1 MVRKGSA
8 HSFGEAPHDSSL
20 EAALVGFRGY
30 RQERDARTL
39 IGSPLSLMSKIGTK
53 LMSLLDLRST
63 LVGACKGKVGFGDK
77 LEHDVELDL
86 EITISKSMSVELD
99 IKEQLEYNANTIHL
113 DTNSDVELQLDLV
126 SLM

>member
-1 MVRKGSA
+1 M
-8 HSFGEAPHDSSL
+8 
-20 EAALVGFRGY
+20 
-30 RQERDARTL
+30 
-39 IGSPLSLMSKIGTK
+39 
-53 LMSLLDLRST
+53 
-63 LVGACKGKVGFGDK
+63 CKGKVGFEDK
-77 LEHDVELDL
+77 LEHDVGLDL

>member
-1 MVRKGSA
+1 MACR
-8 HSFGEAPHDSSL
+8 
-20 EAALVGFRGY
+20 
-30 RQERDARTL
+30 
-39 IGSPLSLMSKIGTK
+39 
-53 LMSLLDLRST
+53 
-63 LVGACKGKVGFGDK
+63 CKGKVGFEDK

>member
-1 MVRKGSA
+1 MREG
-8 HSFGEAPHDSSL
+8 
-20 EAALVGFRGY
+20 R
-30 RQERDARTL
+30 R
-39 IGSPLSLMSKIGTK
+39 
-53 LMSLLDLRST
+53 
-63 LVGACKGKVGFGDK
+63 CKGKVGFGDK

-99 IKEQLEYNANTIHL
+99 IKEQLEHNANTIHL